1 MVIKVLGSG
10 CKKCQRLET
19 RIKDV
24 LRKENIEAQVEKVTD
39 MMEISAYNVLTTPAI
54 VINDK
59 VVSSG
64 KLLEHEEISALI
76 KAN

>member
-39 MMEISAYNVLTTPAI
+39 MMEISAYNVLTTPAM

-64 KLLEHEEISALI
+64 KLLENEEISALI

>member
-39 MMEISAYNVLTTPAI
+39 MMEISAYNVLSTPAM

-64 KLLEHEEISALI
+64 KLLENEEISALI